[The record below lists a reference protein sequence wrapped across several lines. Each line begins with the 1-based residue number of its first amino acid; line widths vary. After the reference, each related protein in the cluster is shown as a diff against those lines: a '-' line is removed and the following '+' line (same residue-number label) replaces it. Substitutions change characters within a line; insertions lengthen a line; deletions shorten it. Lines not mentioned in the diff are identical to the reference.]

1 MKYAVIVT
9 YSFDWHTPV
18 WLFKTMEEAKSF
30 LKQSA
35 QNEFRIDTE
44 EDGWKASIEFDND
57 EEYAKISV
65 YLNDDT
71 YITEFRIGEI
81 N

>member
-1 MKYAVIVT
+1 MKYAVITT
-9 YSFDWHTPV
+9 YSFDWDTPV
-18 WLFKTMEEAKSF
+18 WLFETLKEAKDF

-44 EDGWKASIEFDND
+44 EDGWNAFLEFDNN
-57 EEYAKISV
+57 EEYAKITV
-65 YLNDDT
+65 YFSGDT
-71 YITEFRIGEI
+71 CTTEFRIGKI

>member
-18 WLFKTMEEAKSF
+18 WLFKTMEEAKNF

-44 EDGWKASIEFDND
+44 EDGWKAFLEFDND

-65 YLNDDT
+65 YFNDDT